1 MTNRELATTIIAA
14 LDLNPAPIALAFVDQ
29 PPAGVGIIESEV
41 PSSCSFWRRAEQGVF
56 YAPAEAHFN
65 CPVGAMVMGFELPQ
79 PVANEL
85 QQLVTSMCNCGYIS
99 SDEPARIPAVQSKP
113 RGIVYGPLDAFP
125 LRPDVVVC
133 WLTPS
138 QAMIWNEASGEARWD
153 RDISAPVSGRPACAA
168 LPASISQNRP
178 FLSFGCMGMR
188 TFTEVSGDRMLAI
201 IPGALLAEF
210 ASKLEAMRSTNIAM
224 QSFCKG

>member
-1 MTNRELATTIIAA
+1 
-14 LDLNPAPIALAFVDQ
+14 
-29 PPAGVGIIESEV
+29 
-41 PSSCSFWRRAEQGVF
+41 
-56 YAPAEAHFN
+56 
-65 CPVGAMVMGFELPQ
+65 MVMGFELPQ
-79 PVANEL
+79 TVANEL

-113 RGIVYGPLDAFP
+113 KGIVYGPLDAFP

-133 WLTPS
+133 WLNPS

-153 RDISAPVSGRPACAA
+153 RETSAPVSGRPACAA

-188 TFTEVSGDRMLAI
+188 TFTEVSGERLLAI
-201 IPGALLAEF
+201 IPGGLLTEF
-210 ASKLEAMRSTNIAM
+210 PAKLQAMRATNDAM
-224 QSFCKG
+224 QSFYKERLNTR